1 LPSPRL
7 GNRLEPTKFSE
18 TGAGEMRAYPY
29 LLKKDAS
36 GQRLNPIGA
45 KEAPFD
51 EIWLQEVI
59 RRHPKVLPVADIE
72 VVFSPMVSIG
82 REVATDA
89 GSVDNMFI
97 SSRGYLTIVETKLWR
112 NPEARR
118 TVVAQ
123 VMDYANALSKWTYSQ
138 LDSAVREYTK
148 RYERPEASLA
158 DVVQR
163 EFDSLDGGTDFF
175 IETVE
180 KNLRLGRMLALIVG
194 DRIRESAVEVASFV
208 NKQPGLAL
216 NLALIE
222 LQCFKQKEDSD
233 WPLLLVPTV
242 VKRTEIV
249 ERSVV
254 QVSVLD
260 GRATEIRV
268 EQEKTEPGRPGK
280 PRVSLT
286 EEAFW
291 ELFSQRSRSNYPA
304 GKRLIDKYRS
314 APGVGVYP
322 GGNSL
327 AVRYDMH
334 DTGQLV
340 SLFFITTN
348 GRLVVW
354 PDTLAAQLQNVGY
367 DPRLVDDY
375 RSWVKREFKAS
386 RAKKEF
392 SAQLASLD
400 LQRFP
405 KAVDAF
411 LDALEK
417 ATPVE

>member
-1 LPSPRL
+1 
-7 GNRLEPTKFSE
+7 
-18 TGAGEMRAYPY
+18 MRTYPY
-29 LLKKDAS
+29 LLKKNAS
-36 GQRLNPIGA
+36 GRRLNPIGA
-45 KEAPFD
+45 KDVPF
-51 EIWLQEVI
+51 EESWLQEII
-59 RRHPKVLPVADIE
+59 RKHPELLPVADIE

-123 VMDYANALSKWTYSQ
+123 VMDYANALSKWTYDQ
-138 LDSAVREYTK
+138 LDSSVREYTK
-148 RYERPEASLA
+148 KYEKPEAGLA
-158 DVVQR
+158 DVVER
-163 EFDSLDGGTDFF
+163 EFDSIDGSIDFF

-194 DRIRESAVEVASFV
+194 DKIRESAVEVASFV

-222 LQCFKQKEDSD
+222 LQCFRQKEDSD

-242 VKRTEIV
+242 VKKTEIV

-254 QVSVLD
+254 QVTVLD

-268 EQEKTEPGRPGK
+268 EQEKTERGRPGK

-291 ELFSQRSRSNYPA
+291 ELLGQRSGSDYSA
-304 GKRLIDKYRS
+304 AKKLIEKYRS

-334 DTGQLV
+334 DTGQLI

-354 PDTLAAQLQNVGY
+354 PHTIAAQLQNVGY
-367 DPRLVDDY
+367 DPRLVDEY
-375 RSWVKREFKAS
+375 RAWVRREFKAS
-386 RAKKEF
+386 RARKEF

-400 LQRFP
+400 LRRFP
-405 KAVDAF
+405 EAVETF